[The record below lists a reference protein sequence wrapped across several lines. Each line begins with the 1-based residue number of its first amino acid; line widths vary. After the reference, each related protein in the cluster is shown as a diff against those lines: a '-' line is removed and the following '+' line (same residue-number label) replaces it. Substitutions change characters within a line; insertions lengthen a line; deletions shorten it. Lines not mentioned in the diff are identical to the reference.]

1 MKDAFS
7 IVKVAISAIGSFIAS
22 ALGGWNPVLSLLI
35 LLMAVDLI
43 TGFSLAIIN
52 KEVSS
57 SKMRLGIFRKFIT
70 FVIIFIGYRFD
81 VVMIHSLGKLPAMW
95 GIQLSAK
102 MFMTVYF
109 CFEENL
115 SVIENCA
122 NLGVPTPKWLRSI
135 LKQVSDDV
143 NDSTPDKFINIVKKL
158 VSFFNKSED
167 NSDES
172 DDDKNV

>member
-1 MKDAFS
+1 MKDAFT
-7 IVKVAISAIGSFIAS
+7 IIKIAISAIGSFLAS

-35 LLMAVDLI
+35 LLMAVDLV

-70 FVIIFIGYRFD
+70 FVTIFIGYRFD
-81 VVMIHSLGKLPAMW
+81 VVMIHSLGELPVMW
-95 GIQLSAK
+95 GISLSAK

-143 NDSTPDKFINIVKKL
+143 NDSTPDKFISILKKL
-158 VSFFNKSED
+158 QSFFSKYEDSDGKS
-167 NSDES
+167 NNDES
-172 DDDKNV
+172 V